1 MSRYRHFVTLHYM
14 LYVMVFDKLLHGG
27 QRSLALP
34 RKRPTVDPAQ
44 HIHQR

>member
-1 MSRYRHFVTLHYM
+1 MSRYISTFCYIT
-14 LYVMVFDKLLHGG
+14 LYVMVFDKLFHGG